1 MKNDTFA
8 DSITLNNTHDELNE
22 FGGFEA
28 DQIPESI
35 TIESPHASML
45 MALSGFLL
53 VTSSKEDAAML
64 DSAEMSAIA
73 REFSTFPLFLSSTG
87 RPAPTIERL
96 GRDAK
101 ATVFITSSET
111 SEKDLS
117 AVSDTVAALRAVGV
131 AARSYA
137 VPDAHASIGAWLL
150 SAGAERVR
158 SALHAAGARAAFSD
172 EEKPLEGGYVPLGY
186 ASTYY
191 VWSNAHEEVQE
202 LTRANFGNPGT
213 LISAAGEPWLQDKF
227 PKKNEKGKIVGI
239 DFIKAAGALR
249 DGCARL
255 KNWDSKRIKLAGVWK
270 DGDAYVVN
278 SSECFYAEDGA
289 PVKRTGNK
297 IYAKSHDLGITPD
310 TPQATADEILEV
322 LNFLSTFNFSRR
334 QRVKKGKIV
343 GRDTDALLVLGTLFI
358 MYLCASLSQR
368 PHCFVHAD
376 AGTGKSSLLRF
387 FTQMLGDACVSTSKS
402 SGAGLMTNA
411 KDMKACIA
419 TIADESGYDSRHS
432 ESVAEFLNLG
442 YNGATKKMGSKDQSA
457 VSYEIRTLALLA
469 GTIPPAMDAQLSSRV
484 MLLKMHAWP
493 ENEPRIVH
501 DFFTP
506 EGAENPAVEALGLRM
521 FSRALKSGPRYER
534 AVSALKKI
542 VGVEGR
548 VAETLVPA
556 IAGAY
561 CALND
566 GELLDDEAQQWLD
579 MFDVEEDIERLST
592 TNIGDEVM
600 QYILSTTVDT
610 SASGS
615 RVSMSIAELCVR
627 AALDSDRGPWRQN
640 LGVNGLRVDQ
650 IGAINHSIGIATKS
664 QGFKNLMKSSKW
676 AKSDLEILVKRIPGC
691 SEKKQKGSFASVSET
706 FNTVPW
712 SAPRDDNGML
722 IQPPELRIN

>member
-8 DSITLNNTHDELNE
+8 DSITLNNTQDELNE

-35 TIESPHASML
+35 TIESPCASML
-45 MALSGFLL
+45 LALSGFLL

-64 DSAEMSAIA
+64 DSAEMAAIA

-111 SEKDLS
+111 SEKDLA
-117 AVSDTVAALRAVGV
+117 AVSDTVSALRAVGI

-137 VPDAHASIGAWLL
+137 VPETHSNIGAWLL

-158 SALHAAGARAAFSD
+158 SALHAAAARSAFIT
-172 EEKPLEGGYVPLGY
+172 EEIALEGGYVPLGY
-186 ASTYY
+186 ANSYF
-191 VWSNAHEEVQE
+191 VWSNAHAEVHE
-202 LTRANFGNPGT
+202 LTKSNFDKAGL
-213 LISAAGEPWLQDKF
+213 LIAAAGEPWLQRKF
-227 PKKNEKGKIVGI
+227 PRFDAKGRITGI
-239 DFIKAAGALR
+239 NFTVAAGALR
-249 DGCARL
+249 DDCAKL
-255 KNWDSKRIKLAGVWK
+255 KAWDSKRIKLSGVWK
-270 DGDAYVVN
+270 DGDEYVVN

-334 QRVKKGKIV
+334 QRSV

-368 PHCFVHAD
+368 PHCFIHAD

-411 KDMKACIA
+411 KDIKACIA

-484 MLLKMHAWP
+484 MLLKMDAWP

-579 MFDVEEDIERLST
+579 MFDVEEDIERLSST
-592 TNIGDEVM
+592 SIGDEVM

-640 LGVNGLRVDQ
+640 LGVHGLRVDQ

-676 AKSDLEILVKRIPGC
+676 SKSDLEILVKRITGC